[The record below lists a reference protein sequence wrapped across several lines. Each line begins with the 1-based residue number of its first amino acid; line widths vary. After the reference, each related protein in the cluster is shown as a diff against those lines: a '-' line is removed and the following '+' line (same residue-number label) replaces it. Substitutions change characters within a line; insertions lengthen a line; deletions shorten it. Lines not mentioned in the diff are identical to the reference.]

1 MEATQVVKNF
11 GKEGQKRERVLVL
24 HIKTEF
30 YEAVAKWKK
39 IYGIWSCIEAMKEV
53 RWMKGMSK
61 ERAQLELLKLGA
73 TWEWKDSLTTAEAG
87 DRVKSSN

>member
-1 MEATQVVKNF
+1 
-11 GKEGQKRERVLVL
+11 
-24 HIKTEF
+24 
-30 YEAVAKWKK
+30 
-39 IYGIWSCIEAMKEV
+39 MKEV